1 MRSIFVLEEAAEDIE
16 RGREFYDQQEIGVG
30 AYFEDTILSDIE
42 SLGLFH
48 GIHSIHF
55 GFHRMLSER
64 FPFGI
69 YYRDTPMH
77 TEVFAVL
84 DLRRHPLWIHK
95 ELKGRNKRPPC

>member
-1 MRSIFVLEEAAEDIE
+1 MRKIVVLESAAGDIE
-16 RGREFYDQQEIGVG
+16 RGREFYDQQGMGVG

-42 SLGLFH
+42 SLSLFH
-48 GIHSIHF
+48 GIHSMHF

-69 YYRDTPMH
+69 YYRETPIQ

-84 DLRRHPLWIHK
+84 DLRRHPLWTHK
-95 ELKGRNKRPPC
+95 ELKGRNKRTP